1 MTIDSIQQN
10 MSNTDVFQELCELI
24 DDERTQL
31 VLWHSVIAFLVAVLV
46 FALGCA
52 APFDASSK
60 VHDGLN
66 WLPIV
71 AETDN
76 RSATPKIERSPP
88 IPNRF
93 KTAALQLEALFAAE
107 KDASRDVNK
116 LGWFGAGL
124 ATSVIIGPLA
134 AYAGNVIG
142 GKIDPATGSGFLFY
156 DAVSDGEIIGT
167 FTGFFIGVA
176 GPLILIYNYDPAPPS
191 ERFVGQPPE
200 YIEYYTKTYK
210 AKAKSIRRR
219 SATGGCLFSG
229 CLLGLAALLFP

>member
-1 MTIDSIQQN
+1 M
-10 MSNTDVFQELCELI
+10 I

-31 VLWHSVIAFLVAVLV
+31 VLWLSVIAFLVIVLLGV
-46 FALGCA
+46 LGCT
-52 APFDASSK
+52 APVSK
-60 VHDGLN
+60 AQSGLN
-66 WLPIV
+66 RLSVV
-71 AETDN
+71 AGADSAMSNN
-76 RSATPKIERSPP
+76 RSAPSKPERSPWDSH
-88 IPNRF
+88 RF
-93 KTAALQLEALFAAE
+93 KTAALQLEALVTAE
-107 KDASRDVNK
+107 QDASGDVNK

-176 GPLILIYNYDPAPPS
+176 GPLILIYNYDPDPPS
-191 ERFVGQPPE
+191 KRLVGKSPE
-200 YIEYYTKTYK
+200 YIEYYTETYT

-219 SATGGCLFSG
+219 SATGGCLFTG
-229 CLLGLAALLFP
+229 CLFGLAAVLP

>member
-1 MTIDSIQQN
+1 
-10 MSNTDVFQELCELI
+10 MSNKDVFQELRELI

-31 VLWHSVIAFLVAVLV
+31 VLWLRVIVFLVV
-46 FALGCA
+46 LGCTGPVSNA
-52 APFDASSK
+52 QS
-60 VHDGLN
+60 GLN
-66 WLPIV
+66 RLSVV
-71 AETDN
+71 AGADPAVEDN
-76 RSATPKIERSPP
+76 QSAPSKPKRSPWDSH
-88 IPNRF
+88 RF
-93 KTAALQLEALFAAE
+93 KTVAPQLEALVAAE
-107 KDASRDVNK
+107 QDASRDVNK

-134 AYAGNVIG
+134 TYAGNVIG
-142 GKIDPATGSGFLFY
+142 GKIDPETGSGFLFY

-200 YIEYYTKTYK
+200 YIEYYTQTYK

-219 SATGGCLFSG
+219 SATAGCLFSG
-229 CLLGLAALLFP
+229 CLLGLGALFP